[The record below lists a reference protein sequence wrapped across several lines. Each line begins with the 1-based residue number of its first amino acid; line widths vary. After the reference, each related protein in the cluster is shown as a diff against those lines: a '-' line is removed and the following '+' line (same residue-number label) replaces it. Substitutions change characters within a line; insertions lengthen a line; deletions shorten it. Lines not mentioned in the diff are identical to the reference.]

1 MASFY
6 ELLKKIK
13 SVRSL
18 FLQLLFVALA
28 FILMIL
34 SSSLY
39 VNKMLHNQINRDA
52 LDILTQ
58 TRLKIEA
65 ELFVHEN
72 TLAVISGTIRE
83 MIIRGNNE
91 DMVREYMRDIVSE
104 IPQKT
109 DKVKFN
115 DLSGYFDV
123 FKGKYIYAP
132 DRKIPDGY
140 NPTEQ
145 MWYKAAVSAGEKIVI
160 IPVYPNLQTNVQSI
174 SYACR
179 IFDEKGAP
187 LAALHM
193 NIPFDF
199 IKSFAASM
207 HVTKNSYG
215 LFMDENLNVF
225 YYPESSI
232 IGKNAREIKGGFSL
246 LADEVLAGVD
256 IVERE
261 IKNYKDELMV
271 AFTSRLENGWFLCF
285 AIPKAE
291 YYRELHIMTLMLIV
305 LGTIMATVL
314 IVILVRVDQTKNKLD
329 DENRKKNFLL
339 TTIEAEREADEVT
352 QLMLDAMPLS
362 CMLWDEN
369 CNLISCNKESIRLF
383 QLSSKQEFIDRFYEL
398 SPEYQPNG
406 RLTRELAAEYIKKAF
421 EIGHLRFE
429 WAHQSLTCEP
439 IPMDMTLV
447 RIKHREKYIVAGYA
461 KDLRKDNAMFD
472 EMKKAQDELREAR
485 DAAEAANHAKT
496 VFLANMS
503 HEIRTPMNSIIGFS
517 ELAMDDEIA
526 PNTREYLYKIME
538 SAEGLLQIINDILDI
553 SKVES
558 GKMELEH
565 IPFDLHEILGYCQT
579 VIVSKAVKKGIHVY
593 FYAEPSIGKK
603 LLGDPTRLRQ
613 ILINLLTNA
622 VKFTNTGTV
631 KLSSTVK
638 ESAEDSVTLYFEIKD
653 SGIGMTQE
661 QVSKVNEPFVQGDS
675 SMTRKYGG
683 TGLGLPITKNLIEM
697 MGGSMDVESSPGIG
711 SKFSFTLKFDT
722 TKETEESLEQKA
734 ALEKIEK
741 PSFEGEVLI
750 CEDNAMNQRVICEY
764 LSRVGLTPVIAGN
777 GKEGLDM
784 VRERLEEGAK
794 PFDLIFMDIHMPV
807 MDGIEAASII
817 NKLQTGTPIVAMTA
831 NILSTD
837 KELYKRNGMFD
848 YLGKP
853 FTSQVLWRCLLKYF
867 TPIKKETV
875 QGNAIDE
882 EELAVQRIFQISFI
896 KENQKRF
903 DEIANA
909 LKANDLILA
918 HRLAHSLKA
927 NAGQIGKSRLR
938 AAAADIEHTIK
949 NGEKKVTE
957 EQLKNL
963 ETEMNIVLK
972 ELAPLLDESGSTHK

>member
-1 MASFY
+1 MPSFY
-6 ELLKKIK
+6 ELFKKIK

-34 SSSLY
+34 SSTLY
-39 VNKMLHNQINRDA
+39 VGQMLHNQINRDA

-65 ELFVHEN
+65 ELFIHEN

-160 IPVYPNLQTNVQSI
+160 MPIYPNLQTKEQSI
-174 SYACR
+174 DYICR
-179 IFDEKGAP
+179 IFDEKGTP

-199 IKSFAASM
+199 IKNFVADM

-215 LFMDENLNVF
+215 IFMDEYVNVF
-225 YYPESSI
+225 YYPDPDI
-232 IGKNAREIKGGFSL
+232 IGKNAKEIKGGFSL
-246 LADEVLAGVD
+246 FAEETLKGID
-256 IVERE
+256 IAERE
-261 IKNYKDELMV
+261 ARNYKDELMIF
-271 AFTSRLENGWFLCF
+271 FTSRLENGWVLCF

-291 YYRELHIMTLMLIV
+291 YYSELHLMTLMLIV
-305 LGTIMATVL
+305 LGTILAAVL
-314 IVILVRVDQTKNKLD
+314 IIILIRVDKTKNKLD
-329 DENRKKNFLL
+329 DENRHKNTLL
-339 TTIEAEREADEVT
+339 ATIEAEREADKVT

-369 CNLISCNKESIRLF
+369 CKLISCNKEAIRLF

-406 RLTRELAAEYIKKAF
+406 RLTKELAAEYIKKAF

-429 WAHQSLTCEP
+429 WAHQSLTKEP

-472 EMKKAQDELREAR
+472 EMQKAQDELREAR
-485 DAAEAANHAKT
+485 DSAEAANHAKT

-517 ELAMDDEIA
+517 ELAMDDEIS

-638 ESAEDSVTLYFEIKD
+638 ESTEDTVTLYFEIKD

-697 MGGSMDVESSPGIG
+697 MGGNMDIESSPGIG

-722 TKETEESLEQKA
+722 SQETDESLEQKA

-764 LSRVGLTPVIAGN
+764 LSRVGLKPIIAGN

-784 VRERLEEGAK
+784 VRERMEKGFK

-807 MDGIEAASII
+807 MDGLEAASII

-837 KELYKRNGMFD
+837 KELYKRNGMPD

-853 FTSQVLWRCLLKYF
+853 FTSQILWRCLLKYF
-867 TPIKKETV
+867 KPVKKETV
-875 QGNAIDE
+875 QENTIDE
-882 EELAVQRIFQISFI
+882 EELAVQRIFQLSFV

-903 DEIANA
+903 DEIADA
-909 LKANDLILA
+909 LKANDFILA
-918 HRLAHSLKA
+918 HRLAHALKA
-927 NAGQIGKSRLR
+927 NAGQIGKTRLQS
-938 AAAADIEHTIK
+938 AAADIEQTIK

-957 EQLKNL
+957 EQLKTL

-972 ELAPLLDESGSTHK
+972 ELAPLLDEQSVNS

>member
-6 ELLKKIK
+6 ELFKKIK
-13 SVRSL
+13 SIRSL

-39 VNKMLHNQINRDA
+39 VGQMLHNQINRDA

-91 DMVREYMRDIVSE
+91 YMVQEYMRDIVKE
-104 IPQKT
+104 IQQKT
-109 DKVKFN
+109 GKVKFN

-132 DRKIPDGY
+132 DRKIPDNY

-145 MWYKAAVSAGEKIVI
+145 LWYKVAVSSGEKIVI
-160 IPVYPNLQTNVQSI
+160 LPIYSNLNTNEPSI
-174 SYACR
+174 SYVCR

-187 LAALHM
+187 LAAMHM

-199 IKSFAASM
+199 IKSFAADM

-271 AFTSRLENGWFLCF
+271 AFTARLGNGWFLCF

-369 CNLISCNKESIRLF
+369 CKLISCNKETIRLF
-383 QLSSKQEFIDRFYEL
+383 QLSSKQEFIDRFYDL

-406 RLTRELAAEYIKKAF
+406 RLTVELAAEYIKKAF
-421 EIGHLRFE
+421 ETGHLRFE
-429 WAHQSLTCEP
+429 WAHQSLTREP
-439 IPMDMTLV
+439 IPMEMTLV

-472 EMKKAQDELREAR
+472 EMQKAQDDLREAR

-603 LLGDPTRLRQ
+603 LLGDPTKLRQ

-638 ESAEDSVTLYFEIKD
+638 ESTENSVTLYFEIKD

-683 TGLGLPITKNLIEM
+683 TGLGLPITKNLIEL
-697 MGGSMDVESSPGIG
+697 MGGGMDIESSPGIG

-722 TKETEESLEQKA
+722 SQETDESLEQKA

-741 PSFEGEVLI
+741 PAFDGEVLI

-764 LSRVGLTPVIAGN
+764 LARVGLKTVIAGN

-784 VRERLEEGAK
+784 VRERMEKGEK

-807 MDGIEAASII
+807 MDGLEAASII
-817 NKLQTGTPIVAMTA
+817 NKLNVGTPIVAMTA

-837 KELYKRNGMFD
+837 KELYKRNGMPD

-867 TPIKKETV
+867 TPIKKETL
-875 QGNAIDE
+875 QENMIDE
-882 EELAVQRIFQISFI
+882 EELAVQRIFQLSFV

-909 LKANDLILA
+909 LKANDFILA
-918 HRLAHSLKA
+918 HRLAHALKA
-927 NAGQIGKSRLR
+927 NAGQIGKSRLQ
-938 AAAADIEHTIK
+938 AAATDIEQTIK
-949 NGEKKVTE
+949 NGEKRVTD
-957 EQLKNL
+957 EQLKTL

-972 ELAPLLDESGSTHK
+972 ELAPLLDEAAKNP

>member
-1 MASFY
+1 MIKCNMSSFF
-6 ELLKKIK
+6 ELFKKIK
-13 SVRSL
+13 SIRSL
-18 FLQLLFVALA
+18 FLQLLFVVLA

-39 VNKMLHNQINRDA
+39 VRKMMHAKINRDA
-52 LDILTQ
+52 EDMLTQ
-58 TRLKIEA
+58 TKLKIEA
-65 ELFVHEN
+65 ELAGYEN
-72 TLAVISGTIRE
+72 TMTAISGTLRG
-83 MIIRGNNE
+83 MILRGNNE
-91 DMVREYMRDIVSE
+91 YIVQEYMRDIFNE
-104 IPQKT
+104 LRQTK
-109 DKVKFN
+109 DKVILN

-132 DRKIPDGY
+132 DREIPNGY
-140 NPTEQ
+140 NPTEKQ
-145 MWYKAAVSAGEKIVI
+145 WYKTAVEAGDRIAVL
-160 IPVYPNLQTNVQSI
+160 PMYPDSNTNDQSI
-174 SYACR
+174 AYIRR
-179 IFDEKGAP
+179 IFDEKGNP
-187 LAALHM
+187 LAAIRII
-193 NIPFDF
+193 IPPDS
-199 IKSFAASM
+199 IKKYAADM

-215 LFMDENLNVF
+215 LFMDEKLNVF
-225 YYPESSI
+225 YYPEPNI
-232 IGKNAREIKGGFSL
+232 VGKNAREIKGGFSL

-256 IVERE
+256 VTERE
-261 IKNYKDELMV
+261 VKNYKDELMI
-271 AFTSRLENGWFLCF
+271 AFTSRLKNGWVLCF

-305 LGTIMATVL
+305 LGTILAAVL
-314 IVILVRVDQTKNKLD
+314 IVILISVDRTKNKLD
-329 DENRKKNFLL
+329 DENRKKNILL

-362 CMLWDEN
+362 CMLWDED
-369 CNLISCNKESIRLF
+369 CNITSCNKETVKLF
-383 QLSSKQEFIDRFYEL
+383 QLSGKQEFLNKFYDL

-406 RLTRELAAEYIKKAF
+406 RPTKELTVEYIKKAF
-421 EIGHLRFE
+421 KTGYLRFE
-429 WAHQSLTCEP
+429 WAHQTLMREP
-439 IPMDMTLV
+439 IPVEMTLV
-447 RIKHREKYIVAGYA
+447 RIKHRDEYVVAGYA
-461 KDLRKDNAMFD
+461 KDLRKDNAMLD
-472 EMKKAQDELREAR
+472 EMQKAQNNLRLAR
-485 DAAEAANHAKT
+485 DTAEAANLAKT

-517 ELAMDDEIA
+517 ELAMDDEIK

-579 VIVSKAVKKGIHVY
+579 VIVSKSVKKGIHVY

-631 KLSSTVK
+631 KLSSTIK
-638 ESAEDSVTLYFEIKD
+638 ESTENSITLYFEIKD

-661 QVSKVNEPFVQGDS
+661 QISKVNEPFVQGDS

-683 TGLGLPITKNLIEM
+683 TGLGLPITKNLIGL

-722 TKETEESLEQKA
+722 TNETEETQEQKA
-734 ALEKIEK
+734 TLEKIEK
-741 PSFEGEVLI
+741 PSFEGEILV

-764 LSRVGLTPVIAGN
+764 LARVGIKATVAGN
-777 GKEGLDM
+777 GKEGVDM
-784 VRERLEEGAK
+784 VRGRMERDEK

-807 MDGIEAASII
+807 MDGLEAASII

-837 KELYKRNGMFD
+837 KELYKRNGMPD

-853 FTSQVLWRCLLKYF
+853 FTSQVLWRCLLKF
-867 TPIKKETV
+867 IFREC
-875 QGNAIDE
+875 N
-882 EELAVQRIFQISFI
+882 LRRIPKTIPP
-896 KENQKRF
+896 
-903 DEIANA
+903 
-909 LKANDLILA
+909 
-918 HRLAHSLKA
+918 
-927 NAGQIGKSRLR
+927 SRLHR
-938 AAAADIEHTIK
+938 K
-949 NGEKKVTE
+949 R
-957 EQLKNL
+957 
-963 ETEMNIVLK
+963 MS
-972 ELAPLLDESGSTHK
+972 ELPYHQVI